1 MAKIFCDMDGVLVDL
16 IGSIKKHLKTTKL
29 NQKILDDFFYS
40 EAGTGTEFW
49 AECGWESGGKQL
61 WKYIKSHKPEIL
73 SACPSV
79 CNEDKKVIKGKQMW
93 CQKN

>member
-16 IGSIKKHLKTTKL
+16 IGSIQKHLKTTKL
-29 NQKILDDFFYS
+29 NQKILDDFFDS
-40 EAGTGTEFW
+40 ETGTGTEFW
-49 AECGWESGGKQL
+49 AKCSWESGGKQL

-79 CNEDKKVIKGKQMW
+79 CNEDKKVIKGKQIW
-93 CQKN
+93 CQ